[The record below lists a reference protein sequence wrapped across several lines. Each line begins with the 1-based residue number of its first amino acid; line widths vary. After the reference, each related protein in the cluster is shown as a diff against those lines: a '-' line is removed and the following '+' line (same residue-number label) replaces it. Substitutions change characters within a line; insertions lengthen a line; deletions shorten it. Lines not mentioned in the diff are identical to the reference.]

1 MARYGNP
8 SYARSGTRRDAAFY
22 ESRRTALRAKTA
34 EQADTAASADE
45 ASVAFAVAKDSP
57 RSSLDD
63 AALMA
68 FVTDSDRIQPVTVAN
83 FLAYLETKYVLTPI
97 P

>member
-34 EQADTAASADE
+34 DTATSADE
-45 ASVAFAVAKDSP
+45 ASVAFAVSQDSP

-68 FVTDSDRIQPVTVAN
+68 FVTDSDRIQPVTVED